1 MTQANLGTAR
11 IDILIDTASMNAG
24 ISEAKS
30 RVSSMGA
37 EFEARFEKMS
47 QAEKRATLEVL
58 KFNDS
63 LGRTREEMKLL
74 NAGARGAA
82 PEALEQLRASLL
94 KQRQEMDAGGIS
106 AKAYTAAMRGV
117 PAQLTDIAVSL
128 QGGQQPLTVL
138 LQQGGQ
144 LKDMF
149 GGVVPAAKALGSSLL
164 GLVNPYTVTAAAAV
178 ALAVAWSKG
187 QDEAEEFA
195 RVLAE
200 TGSVAGVTAD
210 QMIAMSEALAGSN
223 LTQGKAA
230 EALTEVAKSGK
241 IASTS
246 FVAVASAAANMEDA
260 TGRAIAETVAEFT
273 KLGQDPVTAIAK
285 LNEQHN
291 FLTEATYS
299 QIKALQEQGR
309 TQEAASLA
317 TDTYAKTLNDRAND
331 VRASLGSIERS
342 WMAVSKAAK
351 FAWDA
356 MLDVGREESGQKKIN
371 DLSAS
376 LVKMQELL
384 ASMPAGDR
392 RRGLVENR
400 IAEIREQMGA
410 LQDAY
415 IKEQKAANQKMLAAQ
430 ANQAAIDQDQELLQ
444 YRSNEQKRVAAINAE
459 QGRAREAI
467 YAAEATG
474 DKDLAAKIAKNRDE
488 LIKQINE
495 KYTKKAGASTAGA
508 SRSASL
514 QGFTDDQTEERARIS
529 ADTKVLQA
537 EFQARQVSAE
547 AYYSRMREL
556 AEQNTSTDARTITSQ
571 IEYLRAQAVSGK
583 DAINVN
589 KQIGELEAKLAKVR
603 IDGAA
608 AQQTLTTQEKV
619 AIESRNAGVRSY
631 ASALDASTDALQ
643 QQMDAMVAKVGIGDR
658 EYEIQERVNDV
669 YREQAKRLTELS
681 LQKTADPANAKAY
694 DEEIAAVRAATETR
708 VAIIR
713 SGYQSMAEAQA
724 DWVNGAKSSWAN
736 YADDAQNI
744 AGQSA
749 SLFDNL
755 FGGMEDALVQF
766 TTKGKVDF
774 KSLANSIIA
783 DMARIAAK
791 QAIVGALGSLFGGLG
806 SGAGAS
812 GSTYIGQASTG
823 AGSNYNFGSNV
834 GQFTGGGWANGGYTG
849 DGGKYDTAGYVHR
862 GEYVINAESTRRIG
876 RSYLDQLNGYAN
888 GGMVGG
894 SGGPGLLSQP
904 NVNIT
909 VHGAPS
915 DPQVN
920 VTQGQNG
927 LDIDLAFGAI
937 ERRIAGGI
945 SDGSSMVGT
954 SIKQRYGLREVV

>member
-1 MTQANLGTAR
+1 MTDANLGTAR

-24 ISEAKS
+24 ISDAKN

-82 PEALEQLRASLL
+82 PEALEQLRTTLL

-117 PAQLTDIAVSL
+117 PAQITDIAVSL

-149 GGVVPAAKALGSSLL
+149 GGIVPAAKALGSSLL
-164 GLVNPYTVTAAAAV
+164 GLVNPYTVTAAAIAAV
-178 ALAVAWSKG
+178 SYAAYEADDVQDRFAQALVKSGNIAASTAGEMQK
-187 QDEAEEFA
+187 
-195 RVLAE
+195 L
-200 TGSVAGVTAD
+200 TGELQRS
-210 QMIAMSEALAGSN
+210 SN
-223 LTQGKAA
+223 IGASTAA
-230 EALTEVAKSGK
+230 EAVEK
-241 IASTS
+241 
-246 FVAVASAAANMEDA
+246 AVASGQIGARNLTTVSRAAGEAATVLGASVQDVVDNYVKLGDKPLETLLALNKTENFLTAAQYERIRALEEEGNKQAAANEAIQIYSDHQQSVIQQVRENYSESKRLWEDLKTWIDQSTA
-260 TGRAIAETVAEFT
+260 SVGKFVNALNLTDGVAQVTRAFA
-273 KLGQDPVTAIAK
+273 D
-285 LNEQHN
+285 
-291 FLTEATYS
+291 
-299 QIKALQEQGR
+299 
-309 TQEAASLA
+309 
-317 TDTYAKTLNDRAND
+317 
-331 VRASLGSIERS
+331 GS
-342 WMAVSKAAK
+342 A
-351 FAWDA
+351 F
-356 MLDVGREESGQKKIN
+356 DVGKNFSGTT
-371 DLSAS
+371 DS
-376 LVKMQELL
+376 
-384 ASMPAGDR
+384 R
-392 RRGLVENR
+392 R
-400 IAEIREQMGA
+400 Q
-410 LQDAY
+410 
-415 IKEQKAANQKMLAAQ
+415 
-430 ANQAAIDQDQELLQ
+430 
-444 YRSNEQKRVAAINAE
+444 
-459 QGRAREAI
+459 AREAVE
-467 YAAEATG
+467 AAKKQEQDFVKLRGLEAEAQADRLKSAQT
-474 DKDLAAKIAKNRDE
+474 NRDFDAQT
-488 LIKQINE
+488 IKLAEAKLTLEQRIAQMKE
-495 KYTKKAGASTAGA
+495 KANAAGVDSVNIARRENALREEDARKKAKKPVSTAGA

-643 QQMDAMVAKVGIGDR
+643 QQMDAMVAKVGMGDR
-658 EYEIQERVNDV
+658 EYEIQEKVNDV
-669 YREQAKRLTELS
+669 YREQAKRLTELA

-724 DWVNGAKSSWAN
+724 NWVNGAKSSWAN

-806 SGAGAS
+806 GGAGAA
-812 GSTYIGQASTG
+812 GSTFVGQASTG

-834 GQFTGGGWANGGYTG
+834 GQFTGGGWASGGYTG
-849 DGGKYDTAGYVHR
+849 DGAKYDKAGYVHR

-876 RSYLDQLNGYAN
+876 RGYLDQLNGYAN

-894 SGGPGLLSQP
+894 SGGAGLISTP

-909 VHGAPS
+909 VNGAPS
-915 DPQVN
+915 EPEVN
-920 VTQGQNG
+920 VTQGKNG
-927 LDIDLAFGAI
+927 LDIEVAFGQF
-937 ERRIAGGI
+937 ERRLARGVA
-945 SDGSSMVGT
+945 DGSSPVGT
-954 SIKQRYGLREVV
+954 AFKRRYNVREAV

>member
-1 MTQANLGTAR
+1 MTDANLGTAR

-24 ISEAKS
+24 ITNAKS
-30 RVSSMGA
+30 LVSSMGT

-47 QAEKRATLEVL
+47 QAEKRATLDVL

-63 LGRTREEMKLL
+63 LGRTREELKLL
-74 NAGARGAA
+74 NAGSRGAA
-82 PEALEQLRASLL
+82 PEALEQLRTSLL
-94 KQRQEMDAGGIS
+94 KQRTEMDAGSMS
-106 AKAYTAAMRGV
+106 AKAYSAAMRGV

-149 GGVVPAAKALGSSLL
+149 GGVVPAAKALGSALL
-164 GLVNPYTVTAAAAV
+164 GLVNPYTVTAAAIAAV
-178 ALAVAWSKG
+178 AYAMYEADDVQDRFATALIKSGNVA
-187 QDEAEEFA
+187 AA
-195 RVLAE
+195 
-200 TGSVAGVTAD
+200 TAGEM
-210 QMIAMSEALAGSN
+210 QKL
-223 LTQGKAA
+223 AA
-230 EALTEVAKSGK
+230 EIQRSGNVG
-241 IASTS
+241 ASDATAA
-246 FVAVASAAANMEDA
+246 VEAAVASGQVGAENLLKVSLAAAQASKVLGASVEDTVASYIKLGDKPLETLLSLNKTENFLTAAQYERIRALEDEGNKQAAANEAIQIYNDHQLTMLRQVRENYGEAKQFWEDLKNWIDDSTASVGEHALTVTNSLAQITRAFADGSAFDVGDNFSGTTESRRQARETAEAAKKQEQDFVKLRGLEAEAQAHRLKSAQTNRDFDAQTIKLAEAKLTLEQRIAQMKEKANAAGVDSVNIARRETALREEDA
-260 TGRAIAETVAEFT
+260 RKQA
-273 KLGQDPVTAIAK
+273 KKPV
-285 LNEQHN
+285 N
-291 FLTEATYS
+291 
-299 QIKALQEQGR
+299 
-309 TQEAASLA
+309 
-317 TDTYAKTLNDRAND
+317 
-331 VRASLGSIERS
+331 
-342 WMAVSKAAK
+342 
-351 FAWDA
+351 
-356 MLDVGREESGQKKIN
+356 
-371 DLSAS
+371 
-376 LVKMQELL
+376 
-384 ASMPAGDR
+384 
-392 RRGLVENR
+392 
-400 IAEIREQMGA
+400 
-410 LQDAY
+410 
-415 IKEQKAANQKMLAAQ
+415 
-430 ANQAAIDQDQELLQ
+430 
-444 YRSNEQKRVAAINAE
+444 
-459 QGRAREAI
+459 
-467 YAAEATG
+467 
-474 DKDLAAKIAKNRDE
+474 
-488 LIKQINE
+488 
-495 KYTKKAGASTAGA
+495 TAGA

-547 AYYSRMREL
+547 DYYRRMREL
-556 AEQNTSTDARTITSQ
+556 AEQNTSTDARAITSQ

-619 AIESRNAGVRSY
+619 AVEARNAGVRSY

-643 QQMDAMVAKVGIGDR
+643 QQMDAMVAKIGAGDR
-658 EYEIQERVNDV
+658 EYEIQEKVNDV

-713 SGYQSMAEAQA
+713 SGYQGMAEAQA
-724 DWVNGAKSSWAN
+724 NWVNGAKSAWAN

-806 SGAGAS
+806 SSSGAS
-812 GSTYIGQASTG
+812 GSTFIGQASTG
-823 AGSNYNFGSNV
+823 AGSSYNFGSNV
-834 GQFTGGGWANGGYTG
+834 GQFTGGSWASGGYTG
-849 DGGKYDTAGYVHR
+849 DGGKYDIAGFTHR
-862 GEYVINAESTRRIG
+862 GEYVLNAESTRRIG
-876 RSYLDQLNGYAN
+876 RGYLDQLNGYAS

-894 SGGPGLLSQP
+894 TGGPGLLSQP

-927 LDIDLAFGAI
+927 LDIDMAFGAI

-945 SDGSSMVGT
+945 ADGSGMVGT
-954 SIKQRYGLREVV
+954 AVKQRYGLREVV